1 MGSFFEEPLKETS
14 RLYLLICWSTYRY
27 LNSEDFKPEPL
38 QIDIEKL
45 PTYQTLREY
54 DELLKVTIK
63 NGIKTREFVDLIR
76 AEIDSIETLIKNFNG
91 YSNEKPG
98 DPIYGSFTVSNELI
112 EQTECILERLKSRIN
127 EYIKISD
134 NNIIEMQHHIDVSSS
149 MINLNLQ
156 HKMYILTIVIIFLTI
171 VQLKTEIIN
180 FIKKDLKMDIEDLG
194 CYSKESVDYPDYAV
208 EVCKKVIKNNSVGI
222 LICSTG
228 IGVSISANR
237 IKGIRCALCSEEY
250 SASMA
255 RRHNDANVLAL
266 GGKVIG
272 VELAKSILKTFLN
285 SRFEG
290 GRHKRRIDKIDLI
303 EKNI

>member
-1 MGSFFEEPLKETS
+1 MIHIGSDHAGF
-14 RLYLLICWSTYRY
+14 
-27 LNSEDFKPEPL
+27 D
-38 QIDIEKL
+38 
-45 PTYQTLREY
+45 
-54 DELLKVTIK
+54 
-63 NGIKTREFVDLIR
+63 
-76 AEIDSIETLIKNFNG
+76 
-91 YSNEKPG
+91 
-98 DPIYGSFTVSNELI
+98 
-112 EQTECILERLKSRIN
+112 
-127 EYIKISD
+127 
-134 NNIIEMQHHIDVSSS
+134 
-149 MINLNLQ
+149 
-156 HKMYILTIVIIFLTI
+156 
-171 VQLKTEIIN
+171 LKTEIIN
-180 FIKKDLKMDIEDLG
+180 FIKKDLKMNIEDLG

-228 IGVSISANR
+228 IGISISANR

-285 SRFEG
+285 SQFEG